1 MREETPSPAATPA
14 SSPTPRPTPP
24 GIEPTFTPMA
34 GLAPSTL
41 AESSNARSVDWALAL
56 ACVSVVGLVALGWL
70 TLLGARRPSR
80 TP

>member
-1 MREETPSPAATPA
+1 MTEETPAPTTTAR
-14 SSPTPRPTPP
+14 SSPTPP
-24 GIEPTFTPMA
+24 GPEPTFTPMA

-41 AESSNARSVDWALAL
+41 ADSSNARSVDWALAL

-70 TLLGARRPSR
+70 TLLAARRPSR